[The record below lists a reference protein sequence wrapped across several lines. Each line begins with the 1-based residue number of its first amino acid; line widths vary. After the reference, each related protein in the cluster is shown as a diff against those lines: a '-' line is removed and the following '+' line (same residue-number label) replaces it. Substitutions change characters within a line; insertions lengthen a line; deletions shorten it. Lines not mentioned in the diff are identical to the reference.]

1 MPVPDCG
8 VPPALVDAV
17 RNVVKD
23 NRSLSTAG
31 RRVFDLSGGVLHCA
45 ACGRRMGGTSVL
57 NPKTNRRYFYYAC
70 SRLRN
75 SYSHKCK
82 MKIHSVRADVLEPR
96 IWGWFPA
103 CYWSPAS

>member
-1 MPVPDCG
+1 VPVPDCG

-57 NPKTNRRYFYYAC
+57 NPKTDRRYFYYAC

-75 SYSHKCK
+75 SDSHKCK
-82 MKIHSVRADVLEPR
+82 TKIHSVRADVLEPR
-96 IWGWFPA
+96 IWGSFPA
-103 CYWSPAS
+103 RYWSPAS